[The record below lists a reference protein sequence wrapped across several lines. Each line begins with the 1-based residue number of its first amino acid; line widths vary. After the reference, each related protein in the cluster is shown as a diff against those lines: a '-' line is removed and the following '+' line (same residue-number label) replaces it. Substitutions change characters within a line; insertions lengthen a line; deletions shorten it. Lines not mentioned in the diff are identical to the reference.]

1 MKNVR
6 RGWMELRI
14 NLALLKVIVAPAVV
28 NWTNFYFVCTK
39 FSAIC
44 SPKHR
49 ERDYLLCCY
58 SVLGWVRYLPKILVD
73 LGQTLGLSDTGQTWW
88 QHSSWTSLVKCRGRI
103 ICLKLLSM
111 KEVTPQSSMSCLQ
124 TLCMMSVTG
133 QLSPFHLRPRRDVSL
148 RGSLETVPSS
158 SMRIWRSENL
168 A

>member
-58 SVLGWVRYLPKILVD
+58 SVLVWGQYLPKILVD
-73 LGQTLGLSDTGQTWW
+73 WRQTLGLSDTGQTWW
-88 QHSSWTSLVKCRGRI
+88 QFSSWTSLVKCRGRI
-103 ICLKLLSM
+103 ICLKLHERSD
-111 KEVTPQSSMSCLQ
+111 SSKLNELFTNSL
-124 TLCMMSVTG
+124 
-133 QLSPFHLRPRRDVSL
+133 HDVSHRPTL
-148 RGSLETVPSS
+148 SFSLETPA
-158 SMRIWRSENL
+158 WCEP
-168 A
+168 